1 VFSFLRRLGTP
12 QIDLAALDTLLAQG
26 AIRVLDIRE
35 EAAFKGGH
43 LPGAINIPVKKLPDR
58 VARLKHDKPYA
69 VICGSGND
77 SRRVT
82 DFLVDQGFPGTVS
95 VTGGTSAWAR
105 SGRAIVR

>member
-1 VFSFLRRLGTP
+1 MFSFLRRLGTP
-12 QIDLAALDTLLAQG
+12 QIDVAALDALLAQG

-58 VARLKHDKPYA
+58 VTRLKHDKPYA
-69 VICGSGND
+69 VICQAGND
-77 SRRVT
+77 SRGAT
-82 DFLVDQGFPGTVS
+82 DYLVEQGFPGTLS
-95 VTGGTSAWAR
+95 VTGGTRAWAA